1 MTEKCIICN
10 KDYSEY
16 LNNKTNYKLKDYC
29 YYCQRCIRDINKFL
43 ISYWF
48 IYRLVYSD
56 IMKFVNGKQVK
67 TCPRCNSANLGFSK
81 ANCEYAFNDQKTC
94 QDCGFK
100 ADFW

>member
-43 ISYWF
+43 ISY
-48 IYRLVYSD
+48 
-56 IMKFVNGKQVK
+56 
-67 TCPRCNSANLGFSK
+67 
-81 ANCEYAFNDQKTC
+81 
-94 QDCGFK
+94 
-100 ADFW
+100 